1 MVRIADMLM
10 AVSKETCVEL
20 QKNHVM
26 TTARNAKD
34 LTAEQYVRDTNPL
47 LATSWQNRRMFAIP
61 AMTDGIV
68 SRTGLSIPPSMRMQR
83 PVGDDPKA
91 GREYN

>member
-34 LTAEQYVRDTNPL
+34 LTAEWHVRNINPL
-47 LATSWQNRRMFAIP
+47 PATSLQNRHMFATH
-61 AMTDGIV
+61 AMTDGTA
-68 SRTGLSIPPSMRMQR
+68 SRTGISTPPNMRMRQ
-83 PVGDDPKA
+83 PAEEDPKA
-91 GREYN
+91 GRESV